1 MRKTFIGYLL
11 ALIPLSSYSCL
22 QAGIGDNVPEKE
34 YQTICMENDSLRPIR
49 KWTFNYDDK
58 KFPCDHGAYDGTIK
72 GFDTDDKGHFYIL
85 GGEPVR
91 LACFIGEQLEWSR
104 DLSLSM
110 RHCQNALFKM
120 VNDSIYFINEV
131 KYIYSYNETESA
143 YFKDEAKFI
152 SYKDEANS
160 IYRIHKSGKGEL
172 ERFPLHIDGEYL
184 EGKLRD
190 NGFYVVARPDNV
202 PDSVSLDDRSH
213 DMGYLFTYPNKLQN
227 KVSGGNGI
235 AKLRL
240 DGIPV
245 FIDLENNPPYTGFY
259 GKTDNFLIY
268 GSIDYDIGSIA
279 IIDTIRR
286 TITKHPIS
294 GLPRLDAT
302 TGWFPGGALCSDNTT
317 VIVNKH
323 LYAIGYDNIK
333 MTYTIVEYDLRP
345 VLHLA
350 HATAQP
356 SAFRTFLS
364 GFKKCFQINLSSF
377 GEKIISD
384 SALIDGDMYARF
396 LPPIQDD
403 CLCEQYNV
411 FWQKG
416 SYMECGGFITVMLKR
431 HCQDYKDE
439 NSQYFIENDVADYM
453 LVTYS
458 RDGEILDFKTVG
470 HDGRAYFTRIPPK
483 GQAPNFLVQQGSLD
497 DCTSILRYQ
506 DLTYTVRT
514 YEYNV
519 SPDGKI
525 KERTTGTAQKETI
538 KNPEN
543 DRAPIRFEEFM
554 SYFKKWEKP
563 YVNDSLFIPST
574 PHTDLPFPECFSLIP
589 DTLDCGCWPRA
600 LQWTPGRY
608 IESKERYF
616 FFVTKDCMTPHRAP
630 SPYADYMVL
639 EFSKDGIFKEASNI
653 FHVTDDSYIEDL
665 PSALTLRLKS
675 SLDSALIEENYRKP

>member
-1 MRKTFIGYLL
+1 MKKTFIGYLL
-11 ALIPLSSYSCL
+11 ALIPLSSYSYL
-22 QAGIGDNVPEKE
+22 QAGIGDNAPEKE
-34 YQTICMENDSLRPIR
+34 YQTILMENDSLRPTR
-49 KWTFNYDDK
+49 KWTFRYDDEN
-58 KFPCDHGAYDGTIK
+58 FPCDHGAYDGTIK
-72 GFDTDDKGHFYIL
+72 GFDTDGKGRFYIL

-91 LACFIGEQLEWSR
+91 LACFIGENMEWSR
-104 DLSLSM
+104 DLGLSM

-131 KYIYSYNETESA
+131 KYIYSYDEENST
-143 YFKDEAKFI
+143 YFKDETKFI
-152 SYKDEANS
+152 SYQDEANS
-160 IYRIHKSGKGEL
+160 IFRIHKSGKGKL

-345 VLHLA
+345 ILHLA

-364 GFKKCFQINLSSF
+364 GFKKCSQINLSSF

-403 CLCEQYNV
+403 CLCRQEDV

-431 HCQDYKDE
+431 HCQDYKDG

-458 RDGEILDFKTVG
+458 CDGEILDFKTVG
-470 HDGRAYFTRIPPK
+470 HDGRAYFTRIAPK
-483 GQAPNFLVQQGSLD
+483 GQAPNFLVEQGSLD

-519 SPDGKI
+519 SPDG
-525 KERTTGTAQKETI
+525 
-538 KNPEN
+538 N
-543 DRAPIRFEEFM
+543 
-554 SYFKKWEKP
+554 
-563 YVNDSLFIPST
+563 
-574 PHTDLPFPECFSLIP
+574 
-589 DTLDCGCWPRA
+589 
-600 LQWTPGRY
+600 
-608 IESKERYF
+608 
-616 FFVTKDCMTPHRAP
+616 
-630 SPYADYMVL
+630 MV
-639 EFSKDGIFKEASNI
+639 
-653 FHVTDDSYIEDL
+653 
-665 PSALTLRLKS
+665 
-675 SLDSALIEENYRKP
+675 

>member
-1 MRKTFIGYLL
+1 MKKTFIGYLL

-22 QAGIGDNVPEKE
+22 QAGIGDNAPEKE
-34 YQTICMENDSLRPIR
+34 YQTILMENDSLRPTR
-49 KWTFNYDDK
+49 KWTFRYDDEN
-58 KFPCDHGAYDGTIK
+58 FPCDHGAYDGTIK
-72 GFDTDDKGHFYIL
+72 GFDTDGKGRFYIL

-91 LACFIGEQLEWSR
+91 LACFIGENMEWSR
-104 DLSLSM
+104 DLGLSM

-131 KYIYSYNETESA
+131 KYIYSYDEENST
-143 YFKDEAKFI
+143 YFKDETKFI
-152 SYKDEANS
+152 SYQDEANS
-160 IYRIHKSGKGEL
+160 IFRIHKSGKGKL

-245 FIDLENNPPYTGFY
+245 FIDLENNPPYMGFY
-259 GKTDNFLIY
+259 GKTGTFLIY

-333 MTYTIVEYDLRP
+333 MTYTIVEYDLSP
-345 VLHLA
+345 ILHLA

-364 GFKKCFQINLSSF
+364 GFKKCSQINLSSF

-431 HCQDYKDE
+431 HCQDYKDG
-439 NSQYFIENDVADYM
+439 NSQYFIENDVTDYM

-470 HDGRAYFTRIPPK
+470 HDGRAYFTRIAPK
-483 GQAPNFLVQQGSLD
+483 GQALNFLVQQGSLD

-543 DRAPIRFEEFM
+543 DRTPIRFEEFM

-589 DTLDCGCWPRA
+589 DTLDCGCWPRD

-608 IESKERYF
+608 IESKKRYF

-665 PSALTLRLKS
+665 PLALTLRLKS

>member
-1 MRKTFIGYLL
+1 MKKTFIGYLL

-22 QAGIGDNVPEKE
+22 QTGIGDNAPEKE
-34 YQTICMENDSLRPIR
+34 YQTILMENDSLRPTR
-49 KWTFNYDDK
+49 KWTFRYDDEN
-58 KFPCDHGAYDGTIK
+58 FPCDHGAYDGTIK
-72 GFDTDDKGHFYIL
+72 GFDADGKGRFYIL

-91 LACFIGEQLEWSR
+91 LACFIGENMEWSR
-104 DLSLSM
+104 DLGLSM
-110 RHCQNALFKM
+110 RHCQNALFKI

-131 KYIYSYNETESA
+131 KYIYSYDKENST

-152 SYKDEANS
+152 SYQDEANS
-160 IYRIHKSGKGEL
+160 IFRIHKSGKGKL

-245 FIDLENNPPYTGFY
+245 FIDLENNPPYMGFY
-259 GKTDNFLIY
+259 GKTGTFLIY

-279 IIDTIRR
+279 IIDTIYR

-302 TGWFPGGALCSDNTT
+302 TGWFPGGALSSDNTT

-345 VLHLA
+345 ILHLA

-364 GFKKCFQINLSSF
+364 GFKKCSQINLSSF

-431 HCQDYKDE
+431 HCQDYKDG
-439 NSQYFIENDVADYM
+439 NSQYFIENLVTDYM

-458 RDGEILDFKTVG
+458 CDGEILDFKTVG
-470 HDGRAYFTRIPPK
+470 HDGRAYFTRIAPK

-574 PHTDLPFPECFSLIP
+574 QQAYLPFPECFSLIP
-589 DTLDCGCWPRA
+589 DTLDCGCWTRD

-675 SLDSALIEENYRKP
+675 SLDSALIEENYRRP